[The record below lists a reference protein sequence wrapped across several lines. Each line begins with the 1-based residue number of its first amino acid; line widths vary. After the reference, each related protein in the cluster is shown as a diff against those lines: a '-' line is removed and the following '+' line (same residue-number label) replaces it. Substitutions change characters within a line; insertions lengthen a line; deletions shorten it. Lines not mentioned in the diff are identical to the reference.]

1 MRFSTGKPEEA
12 ACPIRD
18 NDHWPRWIK
27 MQDGSVIWFYEVVG
41 WDGAWITIDVEPL
54 AWNNGEGMPDVGDW
68 IDCALPLRAT
78 SIRWSEVVAHGEVE
92 G

>member
-1 MRFSTGKPEEA
+1 
-12 ACPIRD
+12 
-18 NDHWPRWIK
+18 
-27 MQDGSVIWFYEVVG
+27 
-41 WDGAWITIDVEPL
+41 
-54 AWNNGEGMPDVGDW
+54 MPDVGDW